1 MKKIFNKKN
10 FFILFIACAAYIGFT
25 DKDINKN
32 IGNKASLD
40 LEKYEED
47 YTYLV
52 CSADRIDYGDGSGGD
67 EIKGTYY
74 FRFLP
79 GSSQLNPLSV
89 ENSEP
94 PEISLTTFQKGF
106 LASKDGWERRQL
118 KKQFLKENRKAY
130 KETTFEYPI
139 VFTDWA
145 WDLANYAVYGPLMN
159 YGMPLDSEDRKKIMV
174 PRVCEAK
181 PAFRQ
186 FKSDPDRMLDL
197 SCLTTNTTSRAI
209 PSKNNILESYL
220 VSSDHKESE
229 ISKLVGLSKLQSSQL
244 PNKDYTSKPY
254 ITFNESIVI
263 PKFDRQTYNL
273 YSSSMRI
280 EGKCEKID
288 ADTYT
293 DLIKDE
299 IASAKQYINKNI
311 QTKELF
317 NERKKKV
324 QEESKQKYKL

>member
-10 FFILFIACAAYIGFT
+10 FFILFIAYAAYIGFT

-40 LEKYEED
+40 IEKYEED

-52 CSADRIDYGDGSGGD
+52 CSADRTDQIGAG
-67 EIKGTYY
+67 KGAYY

-79 GSSQLNPLSV
+79 GSSQLNPLALKSK
-89 ENSEP
+89 EP
-94 PEISLTTFQKGF
+94 PKISLTPYQKGF
-106 LASKDGWERRQL
+106 LASKRGSERRKL
-118 KKQFLKENRKAY
+118 EKEFLKDNREAAY
-130 KETTFEYPI
+130 EEKTFEFPI
-139 VFTDWA
+139 IFIDWA
-145 WDLANYAVYGPLMN
+145 WNLALYGVYGASGN
-159 YGMPLDSEDRKKIMV
+159 YGVSLFSEERKEFMI
-174 PRVCEAK
+174 PRVCPTY
-181 PAFRQ
+181 PAYRQ
-186 FKSDPDRMLDL
+186 FKNDPNRILDL
-197 SCLTTNTTSRAI
+197 DCKDVQDRSNAARPI
-209 PSKNNILESYL
+209 PAKNNILESYL